1 MRCANCGRETD
12 ARWKFCPSC
21 GAELEIKER
30 ALFGDVF
37 ERMEREMSEMNKAL
51 EKNFEF
57 ADLIPM
63 FPKNTK
69 PMRGSGFS
77 IKITQGTGHKP
88 KVSIQTFGD
97 VPKKA
102 IEKEADKMGFGDR
115 ISKAIRPEKTE
126 SSGAQ
131 GICFDSAKHTEEPVT
146 CMKKVGSKTLVE
158 IKLPGVRNAN
168 DIEVKKLENSIEVKA
183 IAGEKAY
190 FKILTKP
197 PETSIFNQTFKN
209 GVLTIEL
216 A

>member
-1 MRCANCGRETD
+1 MRCANCGREAD

-21 GAELEIKER
+21 GAELESKER

-57 ADLIPM
+57 ADLMPM
-63 FPKNTK
+63 FPKNTR

-77 IKITQGTGHKP
+77 IKITQGTGREP

-102 IEKEADKMGFGDR
+102 IEKEVDKMGFRDR

-126 SSGAQ
+126 SREAQ
-131 GICFDSAKHTEEPVT
+131 GICFDGAKSTEEPVT

-197 PETSIFNQTFKN
+197 PKTNIFNQTFKN